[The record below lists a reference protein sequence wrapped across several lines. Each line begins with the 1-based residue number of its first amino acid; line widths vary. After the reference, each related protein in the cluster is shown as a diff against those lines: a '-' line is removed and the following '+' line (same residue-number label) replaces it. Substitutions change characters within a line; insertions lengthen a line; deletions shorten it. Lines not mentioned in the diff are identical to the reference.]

1 MRSRILSSVLK
12 GTTPFKAQAYE
23 RGATA
28 VLTSQPDLADLIAT
42 NSLTD
47 LSDIGPATARGDVVN
62 TRSLPAMKSLL
73 RQARPYRK

>member
-1 MRSRILSSVLK
+1 MRSRILSSVL
-12 GTTPFKAQAYE
+12 GDNPFKAQAYE

-47 LSDIGPATARGDVVN
+47 SSGIGPATARGDAAI

-73 RQARPYRK
+73 RQARPSR